1 MNTASC
7 SPRESFQ
14 GAEIAGSVPAMVAI
28 RIGVIL
34 LLIGGACD
42 KNKSASNPYFGP
54 TLPLEQLV
62 DQINQR
68 NARVESV
75 WADGTFEANLI
86 EPGSRNVTSGSGDV
100 ILLYMPQRNLRL
112 VGRVLGNRIFE
123 IGSNQDRYWFIAYD
137 KTDTMWWGY
146 HRLVDPKGTGVLPVR
161 PDLMAEVL
169 GVGRIDSDLLKEPF
183 PVVRFNNDQ
192 RAYMLTWQVQLSD
205 RWVVQKEVW
214 YDVQTLLPR
223 LVLLFDQN
231 GRVMVRAYLSGY
243 REIQG
248 YDPPVQMA
256 SEYDLFFPESGST
269 FRIRL
274 SDLRRESRGVPTP
287 RSFNFPGQ
295 GAGVSKVI
303 QVDE

>member
-1 MNTASC
+1 MRTPSH
-7 SPRESFQ
+7 SPGQ
-14 GAEIAGSVPAMVAI
+14 SVPGPANSRSARLVTT
-28 RIGVIL
+28 IGIWITL
-34 LLIGGACD
+34 LVVVGACD
-42 KNKSASNPYFGP
+42 KNKPVSNPYFGP
-54 TLPLEQLV
+54 TLPLDQLI

-75 WADGTFEANLI
+75 WADGSFEATLI
-86 EPGSRNVTSGSGDV
+86 DPDSKHLTTGSGDV
-100 ILLYMPQRNLRL
+100 ILLYMPPKNLRL

-123 IGSNQDRYWFIAYD
+123 IGSNQDRYWFISYD

-169 GVGRIDSDLLKEPF
+169 GVGPINSDLLKEPF

-192 RAYMLTWQVQLSD
+192 RAYMLTWQVLLSD

-231 GRVMVRAYLSGY
+231 GRVVLRAYLSGY
-243 REIQG
+243 REVQG
-248 YDPPVQMA
+248 YEPVLQMA

-269 FRIRL
+269 FLIRL
-274 SDLRRESRGVPTP
+274 SELRRESTGVPTP

-295 GAGVSKVI
+295 NAGVSKVI